1 MDKKERE
8 LVVERS
14 KSAESVFGNKKLIN
28 LLHERV
34 SIESSQQQQPL
45 SKSRHPSS
53 SCESRSI
60 RRISNRTLAD
70 EMPSYNTEKRRSDFH
85 HNNHFFRT
93 YHGCSVVAVDT
104 EPDRVRHFK
113 YDLKSSNNNNNN
125 NRNNRNVVEKKQNPK
140 QKCKKPNIFQF
151 AKKQR
156 PRFNRKNGGGGGRG
170 GGNQLY
176 YYVNPRLKGVKRYN
190 LVNENKNENINI
202 NNNNNKL
209 RTSGILAERINNNN
223 NNHNRVHTNPFFD
236 LRRTLFVAPRR
247 RKVKRSIIPPP
258 KPDEIR
264 FIETVIEKVATTKR
278 LRKTRQRGAIVD
290 DEVDNNDDH
299 RQDMYL
305 IYKNKM
311 SKSNDDLSSCCS
323 SSRKLIDNNNNNN
336 GVVCGRSLS
345 YETGLATFK

>member
-34 SIESSQQQQPL
+34 SIESSQQQSQPQQQQQ
-45 SKSRHPSS
+45 RYPSS

-60 RRISNRTLAD
+60 RRISNRTLGD
-70 EMPSYNTEKRRSDFH
+70 EMNSHNSEKRRSDFH
-85 HNNHFFRT
+85 PNGKNHYFRT
-93 YHGCSVVAVDT
+93 YHGCSVVAADA
-104 EPDRVRHFK
+104 EPDRVRYFK
-113 YDLKSSNNNNNN
+113 HDLKSNNNNN
-125 NRNNRNVVEKKQNPK
+125 NRNVVDKKTKPK
-140 QKCKKPNIFQF
+140 QKRKKHNFFQF

-156 PRFNRKNGGGGGRG
+156 PRFNRKNGG

-190 LVNENKNENINI
+190 LENKNENIN
-202 NNNNNKL
+202 NNKL
-209 RTSGILAERINNNN
+209 LTSRISAERIN
-223 NNHNRVHTNPFFD
+223 HNRVQTNPFFD

-290 DEVDNNDDH
+290 DEGDH
-299 RQDMYL
+299 NHDMYL

-311 SKSNDDLSSCCS
+311 SKSNDDLSAEATSCCS
-323 SSRKLIDNNNNNN
+323 SSRKLIDNNNN
-336 GVVCGRSLS
+336 GVVGGRSLS